1 MTVRDVLQ
9 LICYFVVALIAAKF
23 VCKGWRNR

>member
-23 VCKGWRNR
+23 VCKGWRK